1 MRTAKAVSVKEQE
14 LVSITCDRCHKEYT
28 VADDNK
34 DCRLELQEFHTIH
47 FMGGYSSIFGD
58 GTTIHCDI
66 CQHCLYELIK
76 DFMVATY
83 EGG

>member
-1 MRTAKAVSVKEQE
+1 MRTTKIVNTEKQE
-14 LVSITCDRCHKEYT
+14 LVSIICDRCHKEYT
-28 VADDNK
+28 VVDDNK
-34 DCRLELQEFHTIH
+34 DCRLELQEFHIIH
-47 FMGGYSSIFGD
+47 FTGGYSSVFGD
-58 GTTIHCDI
+58 GTIVHCDI